1 MTIENADYI
10 HQLDST
16 APRPVDPISEG
27 DNHIRL
33 IKKLLTDSFPSD
45 LDGVIVP
52 DVTNNEDKFLRINS
66 DATGIEWVDL
76 NVAYLTRRKGE
87 MERPW
92 FQVLNSAKIRVH
104 PGVYDLSSKG
114 TYVSWDTP
122 LEHSISGSNGWRYL
136 YLNEDSISGNTVS
149 ASNLMESGTA
159 PVYNNVKHGWYKD
172 EDRCIFTYHVSGE
185 LTPFYNDGS
194 SYVEFRNNFDH
205 GEVNSTSTI
214 NATIPPLGS
223 NGGRE
228 VFGEFTFR
236 MEAPP
241 GGTGGTTFSVSALE
255 GGGHFIG
262 KVEADGGSQ
271 DNQHVTSNN
280 KIAVYKANSST
291 MQIYLMK
298 SGGSAINRC
307 RVYTN
312 GYYLPRGM

>member
-92 FQVLNSAKIRVH
+92 FEYVNQTKFKVH

-205 GEVNSTSTI
+205 GQVTSTSTI
-214 NATIPPLGS
+214 NVNIPPLGS

-241 GGTGGTTFSVSALE
+241 GGTSGTTFSVSALE
-255 GGGHFIG
+255 GSGHFLAR
-262 KVEADGGSQ
+262 VESDGGSQ

-280 KIAVYKANSST
+280 RIAVYKANSST
-291 MQIYLMK
+291 MQIHLIK
-298 SGGSAINRC
+298 SGGAAINRC
-307 RVYTN
+307 WVYTN